1 MMITVSVKQLISA
14 IEEADVFKL
23 PDMSTG
29 AEYIYNSIYRRL
41 TQGENVRLSEID
53 YNSFELDNI
62 DSVREIYSYVLEAN
76 ESKADTLAHR
86 LRGIP
91 PVVTAA
97 AFV

>member
-1 MMITVSVKQLISA
+1 MITVNVKQLISA

-23 PDMSTG
+23 PGMSTG
-29 AEYIYNSIYRRL
+29 AEYIYNSLYRRL

-53 YNSFELDNI
+53 YNSFELGDI
-62 DSVREIYSYVLEAN
+62 DSVREIYFGVLEAN
-76 ESKADTLAHR
+76 VGKADTLAR
-86 LRGIP
+86 TLRGIP

>member
-1 MMITVSVKQLISA
+1 MITVNVKQLISA

-29 AEYIYNSIYRRL
+29 AEYIYNSLYRRL

-53 YNSFELDNI
+53 YNSFELGDI
-62 DSVREIYSYVLEAN
+62 DSVLEIYSNVLEAN
-76 ESKADTLAHR
+76 ENKAETLAR
-86 LRGIP
+86 TLWSIP